1 MYHLRVKSRL
11 GFGLVIAA
19 IALGAG
25 CSRSNPPASWSEV
38 DPPVVK
44 TETDDV
50 VVDGATLA
58 DGTYWAT
65 IALVSGND
73 DVVFRVLKARFGDT
87 CTQWAEDNG
96 MADGCM
102 NDYDVESY
110 PDAYVGLDKL
120 ADVTVAKL
128 DGPGTSY
135 SINADTL
142 KKLMQGDKTNA
153 PDDYTWVPFPFVVTV
168 INGLVTTA
176 AQYWV
181 P

>member
-1 MYHLRVKSRL
+1 MKSRL
-11 GFGLVIAA
+11 SLGFA
-19 IALGAG
+19 IAFLVTFGG
-25 CSRSNPPASWSEV
+25 CSRTNPPASWNVV

-110 PDAYVGLDKL
+110 PDAYVGLNKL

-142 KKLMQGDKTNA
+142 NKLMQGDKTNA

>member
-1 MYHLRVKSRL
+1 MLVGALVFAASL
-11 GFGLVIAA
+11 G
-19 IALGAG
+19 ALAG
-25 CSRSNPPASWSEV
+25 CSRSNPPASWNV
-38 DPPVVK
+38 VGPPVVT
-44 TETDDV
+44 TETDDIV
-50 VVDGATLA
+50 VNDATLA

-87 CTQWAEDNG
+87 CMKWAEDNG
-96 MADGCM
+96 MTEGCM
-102 NDYDVESY
+102 NDYDVESH

-120 ADVTVAKL
+120 ADVTVAKA
-128 DGPGTSY
+128 DGPGISY
-135 SINADTL
+135 SINAGTL
-142 KKLMQGDKTNA
+142 KKLMLGTKTNA
-153 PDDYTWVPFPFVVTV
+153 PNGYTWVPFPFVVTV

>member
-1 MYHLRVKSRL
+1 MKSRL
-11 GFGLVIAA
+11 SLGFA
-19 IALGAG
+19 IAFLVTFGG
-25 CSRSNPPASWSEV
+25 CSRTNPPASWNVV

-50 VVDGATLA
+50 VDGATLT
-58 DGTYWAT
+58 DGTYWAE

-73 DVVFRVLKARFGDT
+73 DVVFRVLKARFGNT
-87 CTQWAEDNG
+87 CMKWAEDNG
-96 MADGCM
+96 MTEGCM
-102 NDYDVESY
+102 NDYHVESY

>member
-1 MYHLRVKSRL
+1 MYHSRVKSRL

-19 IALGAG
+19 VALGAG

-44 TETDDV
+44 TETADIV
-50 VVDGATLA
+50 VNDATLA

-73 DVVFRVLKARFGDT
+73 DVVFRVLKARFGNT
-87 CTQWAEDNG
+87 CMKWAEDNG
-96 MADGCM
+96 MTEGCM
-102 NDYDVESY
+102 NDYHVESY